1 MTAQYDKHHFEGRIY
16 VQQKPIPVEIKAKTF
31 QKRLK
36 DSARKK
42 GNKPSPGW
50 NRIMSEAILNGMEL
64 SPDLSNRILK
74 CPVNETVFINVV
86 NNGLD
91 FIVWD
96 LSSWSTS
103 RLYEQKKQ
111 NKIKEYSLI
120 EIYLT
125 FKGKTHSVICEY
137 QGFFTTQSN
146 HEVTFNEYKQFVRAN
161 SYVLKLG
168 KILKIN

>member
-1 MTAQYDKHHFEGRIY
+1 MTAQHDKHHFEGRIY
-16 VQQKPIPVEIKAKTF
+16 VQQPVVSVEQKLKAFDK
-31 QKRLK
+31 KVK

-42 GNKPSPGW
+42 EKGPSPGFVD
-50 NRIMSEAILNGMEL
+50 IVKEAILSGVEL
-64 SPDLSNRILK
+64 SPDLSNRILR

-125 FKGKTHSVICEY
+125 FKGRTHSVICEY

>member
-1 MTAQYDKHHFEGRIY
+1 MTAQHDKHHFPGRIY
-16 VQQKPIPVEIKAKTF
+16 VQQPIDTIEKKLKAFDK
-31 QKRLK
+31 KLK
-36 DSARKK
+36 
-42 GNKPSPGW
+42 
-50 NRIMSEAILNGMEL
+50 
-64 SPDLSNRILK
+64 NRILR
-74 CPVNETVFINVV
+74 CPVNETVFVNVV
-86 NNGLD
+86 NNSLN

-120 EIYLT
+120 EIYIT
-125 FKGKTHSVICEY
+125 FKGRTHSVICEY

-168 KILKIN
+168 KILKIS

>member
-1 MTAQYDKHHFEGRIY
+1 MTAQHDKHHFEGRIY
-16 VQQKPIPVEIKAKTF
+16 VQQPVITIE
-31 QKRLK
+31 QKLKSFEKKVK
-36 DSARKK
+36 DSARRKERL
-42 GNKPSPGW
+42 PSPGFVD
-50 NRIMSEAILNGMEL
+50 IVKEAILSGVEL
-64 SPDLSNRILK
+64 SPDLSNRMLR
-74 CPVNETVFINVV
+74 CPVNETVFHNVINI
-86 NNGLD
+86 GLD

-103 RLYEQKKQ
+103 RLYEQKKL

-125 FKGKTHSVICEY
+125 FKGRTHSVICEY

-146 HEVTFNEYKQFVRAN
+146 HEVTFNEYTQFVRAN

-168 KILKIN
+168 KTLKIN